1 MSIEELEHIIEAIL
15 FANGDVISV
24 KSIAN
29 ATDNDEKTIKTI
41 INNLSD
47 KYRDEKR
54 GISIIQVGDGY
65 QMCTN
70 EEYYEYIRKI
80 YNAPA
85 ALI

>member
-70 EEYYEYIRKI
+70 EE
-80 YNAPA
+80 
-85 ALI
+85 